1 LIKFPFSEKTTQEF
15 LEFKVS
21 WDKLFNVKNKYQ
33 LLYSLKI
40 LEGILLKDPKA
51 TTKFETNIGAESIKN

>member
-1 LIKFPFSEKTTQEF
+1 